1 MPGYRLS
8 STCAHCRCSNKC
20 QERSRAIF
28 FVCSFTKSLVSEG
41 RLHLLHMESCVSLSL
56 CHRSTVCLW
65 VVSVSRSLQGSRC
78 SVTCEDGQFFNGH
91 DCQPCH
97 RFCAACAGTVSY
109 VPPLF
114 SSLWLWFFLTLAI
127 FHVTLNMFQV
137 NVEGHMSPDNC
148 APILTKS
155 QSAAPCPH
163 GET

>member
-1 MPGYRLS
+1 MKYAGLNAKKGLEPFSLS
-8 STCAHCRCSNKC
+8 GS
-20 QERSRAIF
+20 
-28 FVCSFTKSLVSEG
+28 SLVSEQ
-41 RLHLLHMESCVSLSL
+41 RLYLYHMESCVSLSL

-109 VPPLF
+109 FPLIFFLLPPLF
-114 SSLWLWFFLTLAI
+114 SSLWLWFYLALAI

-137 NVEGHMSPDNC
+137 NVEGHMSPDNRV
-148 APILTKS
+148 PVLTKS
-155 QSAAPCPH
+155 QSSAPCPH